1 MRRHSVQGLDAARMR
16 HLLGEGF
23 THDLP
28 GRVTQRLDVDV
39 WVLDLA
45 GPGYSMLV
53 DGQRVLVVKRTP
65 NWFWQNFSVAHE
77 LGHFAAESLSDESL
91 TEAGDHEQAANAF
104 AAELLMPEAELRSF
118 DWQQISLGVLAEQ
131 LWEWGS
137 STQALAVRL
146 RSLRITPRAEIAAA
160 LNLKTGAFL
169 RRHWDKPVGPD
180 PITRR
185 MERAAERRVPTK
197 VVSRLEESVLQGLA
211 PVESLAYALGV
222 PASEL
227 EVELPPLV
235 DPGRDA
241 QLLEGL
247 L

>member
-1 MRRHSVQGLDAARMR
+1 MRRHAIQGLDAAQLR

-39 WVLDLA
+39 WVLDLT
-45 GPGYSMLV
+45 GPAYSLLV
-53 DGQRVLVVKRTP
+53 EGQRVVVVKRTS

-77 LGHFAAESLSDESL
+77 LGHLAAESLCDESL
-91 TEAGDHEQAANAF
+91 SEAGGHEAAANAF

-118 DWQQISLGVLAEQ
+118 EWQQISLGVLAEHV
-131 LWEWGS
+131 WEWGI

-146 RSLRITPRAEIAAA
+146 RSLRLTPRAEIAEA
-160 LNLKTGAFL
+160 LNLKTGTFL
-169 RRHWDKPVGPD
+169 RRHWDKPAGPD

-185 MERAAERRVPTK
+185 MERAAERRVPTE
-197 VVSRLEESVLQGLA
+197 VVSRLEDSVLQGLA

-227 EVELPPLV
+227 ELELPTLA
-235 DPGRDA
+235 DPERDA